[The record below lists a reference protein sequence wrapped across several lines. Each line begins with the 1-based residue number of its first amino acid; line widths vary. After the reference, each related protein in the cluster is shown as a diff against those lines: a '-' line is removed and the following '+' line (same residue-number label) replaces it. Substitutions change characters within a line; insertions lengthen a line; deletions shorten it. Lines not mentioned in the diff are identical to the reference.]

1 MPNNTI
7 RNVHAYIAYQLDN
20 NWIDI
25 SDAVKNVKISEIAC
39 SGGTLKM
46 GEFCKNSIEFEYC
59 PNMLEEHLIAWN
71 NKKIRVGLQYD
82 LVYPSPSTFPS
93 PSLILNTPKSIGY
106 FYINYKDVE
115 TSNNGITYKVTG
127 YDTPELLSEEYDTQ
141 STGTKVVDILK
152 HISTTCGITYANSNV
167 LTLEE
172 IDSVPEE
179 TTNAGLLAY
188 LAGYDGYN
196 VRMNANGNVEF
207 YWYYS
212 NVLDGNTAYTPS
224 FVIGRENQYQG
235 EFTNNENVP
244 SLNALVSG
252 KGTSDSEQSGNPVYK
267 SGSGN
272 ALTFQNPYMTQ
283 AQLDKILARVKGF
296 KYSTGSVKWRGEQ
309 TVRAGDLVQVETKTG
324 EFVNFPVMEY
334 TLSFDGGM
342 SATTSAYTYETE
354 NTVMGRSPTEK
365 KLNALYNGLTEA
377 FQKQTG
383 IIDLKLKGGYFRL
396 LQDDNTKY
404 PYGFI
409 IADSETITDTTTG
422 WMWTQGGL
430 MHSSDGFK
438 TADKIAFTEDGH
450 LAAEMIS
457 ANTIDI
463 SKLTSEVIDR
473 MDAPIS
479 YADERINTLEK
490 QVSTS
495 ITNTQDSILQKV
507 SESYYTKD
515 NADDLIAQM
524 NTQFKQTSES
534 FEYKFTEFQKQIN
547 ETNDSVSNNY
557 NELIKYIRFDK
568 GNIILGAIDNSL
580 SLELSNNKISFKQDD
595 KEVAY
600 ITNNQLY
607 ITDAVFLNKVYIG
620 NWGFVPQASGNLT
633 FKKVK

>member
-1 MPNNTI
+1 MTNNLI
-7 RNVHAYIAYQLDN
+7 RNVHASIAYQLDDK
-20 NWIDI
+20 WIDI
-25 SDAVKNVKISEIAC
+25 SDSIINVKINEIAC
-39 SGGTLKM
+39 SGGVLKM
-46 GEFCKNSIEFEYC
+46 GEFCKNSIEFEYR
-59 PNMLEEHLIAWN
+59 PDSLDEPLIAWN
-71 NKKIRVGLQYD
+71 NKKIRIGLETENI
-82 LVYPSPSTFPS
+82 YPSETTFPS
-93 PSLILNTPKSIGY
+93 PETILCKPESLGY
-106 FYINYKDVE
+106 FYIDYKDVE
-115 TSNNGITYKVTG
+115 TNNNGVTYKVTG

-141 STGTKVVDILK
+141 STGTKVTDILK
-152 HISTTCGITYANSNV
+152 HIAIACGITFANSDV

-172 IDSVPEE
+172 IDSVPKG

-196 VRMNANGNVEF
+196 VRMNAEGNVEF

-212 NVLDGNTAYTPS
+212 NSETTSSA
-224 FVIGRENQYQG
+224 FEIGRDVQYQG
-235 EFTNNENVP
+235 EFTNNDNVP

-252 KGTSDSEQSGNPVYK
+252 KGTGESEQSDNPVYK

-296 KYSTGSVKWRGEQ
+296 KYSTGSVKWRGNQ
-309 TVRAGDLVQVETKTG
+309 SVRAGDVVRVETSAG
-324 EFVNFPVMEY
+324 EYVYFPVMEY

-342 SATTSAYTYETE
+342 YGTCSAYTYETE

-365 KLNALYNGLTEA
+365 KLNALYNGLTEV

-396 LQDDNTKY
+396 LQDENTKY

-450 LAAEMIS
+450 LASEMIS

-463 SKLTSEVIDR
+463 SKLTTEVIDR

-479 YADERINTLEK
+479 YADERVNALEK

-515 NADDLIAQM
+515 NAKNLLAQM
-524 NTQFKQTSES
+524 NTQFEQTSQS
-534 FEYKFTEFQKQIN
+534 FEFKFTEFQKQIN
-547 ETNDSVSNNY
+547 ATNDSVSNNY

-568 GNIILGAIDNSL
+568 GNIILGAVDNAL
-580 SLELSNNKISFKQDD
+580 SLELSNNKIAFKQDD

-620 NWGFVPQASGNLT
+620 NWGFVPQTSGNLT
-633 FKKVK
+633 FKKIK

>member
-1 MPNNTI
+1 MTDTNI
-7 RNVHAYIAYQLDN
+7 RNVHAHISYQLDDC
-20 NWIDI
+20 WVDI
-25 SDAVKNVKISEIAC
+25 SDAVKTVKINEIAC

-46 GEFCKNSIEFEYC
+46 GEFCKNSIEFEYY
-59 PNMLEEHLIAWN
+59 PSLLEDQLIAWN

-82 LVYPSPSTFPS
+82 LIYPSSETFPN

-106 FYINYKDVE
+106 FYIDYTDVE

-127 YDTPELLSEEYDTQ
+127 YDTPKLLSETFDT
-141 STGTKVVDILK
+141 SSSGTNVKTILVNIAK
-152 HISTTCGITYANSNV
+152 TCGIDYANYDA
-167 LTLEE
+167 LTLKE
-172 IDSVPEE
+172 IDSVPEG

-196 VRMNANGNVEF
+196 VRMNADGKVEF

-212 NVLDGNTAYTPS
+212 NDGLSQT
-224 FVIGRENQYQG
+224 FVIGRDVQYQG

-244 SLNALVSG
+244 SLTALVSG
-252 KGTSDSEQSGNPVYK
+252 KGTDESEQSDNPVYK
-267 SGSGN
+267 SGSGT

-283 AQLDKILARVKGF
+283 TQLDKILQRVKGF
-296 KYSTGSVKWRGEQ
+296 KYSTGALKWRGDQ
-309 TVRAGDLVQVETKTG
+309 TVRAGDLVRVETKTG
-324 EFVNFPVMEY
+324 EYVYFPVMENI
-334 TLSFDGGM
+334 LSFDGGM
-342 SATTSAYTYETE
+342 SASITSYTYVTE
-354 NTVMGRSPTEK
+354 NTVMGKSPTEK
-365 KLNALYNGLTEA
+365 KLNALYNGLTEV

-383 IIDLKLKGGYFRL
+383 IINLNLKAGYFRL
-396 LQDDNTKY
+396 LQDEKTKY
-404 PYGFI
+404 PYGFV

-479 YADERINTLEK
+479 YADERVNALEK

-524 NTQFKQTSES
+524 NTQFEQTSKS
-534 FEYKFTEFQKQIN
+534 FEFKFSEFQNQIN
-547 ETNDSVSNNY
+547 DTNNNVSKNY
-557 NELIKYIRFDK
+557 NELIKYIRFDN
-568 GNIILGAIDNSL
+568 GNIILGAVDNSL
-580 SLELSNNKISFKQDD
+580 TLELSNNKISFKQDD

-620 NWGFVPQASGNLT
+620 NWGFVPQTSGNLT
-633 FKKVK
+633 FKKIK